1 MRLHFSEL
9 AVYWRKLVLM
19 EPMQFWTKLVKS
31 QHALRL
37 RLSEVG
43 GTVMFVSFCLIGV
56 LDRMGKSVE
65 LALIGIV
72 AGLCL
77 VLMGRILR
85 GSKRVRPLATDTDI
99 VISTREIRI
108 GDQVY
113 ATDKVEYLDFL
124 VNSYEGMQG
133 PMIRWR
139 RMKLQGT
146 DNKLQFTTD
155 GKKHSYGFYLE
166 DNVAMRRL
174 GLLFR
179 EFYREG
185 IRFRE
190 RNRGGRTFMFEQVV
204 DRQAFEEAK
213 RREGYE

>member
-1 MRLHFSEL
+1 
-9 AVYWRKLVLM
+9 M
-19 EPMQFWTKLVKS
+19 EPMQFWTKLVQR
-31 QHALRL
+31 QHKIRL
-37 RLSEVG
+37 RLSEMG
-43 GTVMFVSFCLIGV
+43 GILMFVCFLLMSV
-56 LDRMGKSVE
+56 LARKRMSVE
-65 LALIGIV
+65 LALIGFL

-85 GSKRVRPLATDTDI
+85 GSKKVRAVATETDI
-99 VISTREIRI
+99 VISTQEIRI
-108 GDQVY
+108 GDQVF

-133 PMIRWR
+133 PRIRWR
-139 RMKLQGT
+139 QMVQHGT
-146 DNKLQFTTD
+146 DNQLHFTAD

-174 GLLFR
+174 ALLFR

-190 RNRGGRTFMFEQVV
+190 RNRGGRTFLFEQVI

>member
-1 MRLHFSEL
+1 
-9 AVYWRKLVLM
+9 M
-19 EPMQFWTKLVKS
+19 EPMQFWAKLVKN
-31 QHALRL
+31 QHDIRL
-37 RLSEVG
+37 RLSEAG
-43 GTVMFVSFCLIGV
+43 GILMLLSLGLMGV
-56 LDRMGKSVE
+56 LHRMSNSGE
-65 LALIGIV
+65 LALVGIV

-85 GSKRVRPLATDTDI
+85 GSKRVQPVATDTDI
-99 VISTREIRI
+99 VISTQEIRV
-108 GDQVY
+108 GDQVF

-133 PMIRWR
+133 PRIRWR
-139 RMKLQGT
+139 RMILQGT
-146 DNKLQFTTD
+146 DNKLHFTAD

-166 DNVAMRRL
+166 DNIAMRRL
-174 GLLFR
+174 ELLFR

-190 RNRGGRTFMFEQVV
+190 RNRGGRTFLFEQVI